1 MGMFVISKRF
11 NGEYKFVFTSRKG
24 KTIFTSISCKQK
36 SDCELMIAGIRDNI
50 NLFTFTKNATASG
63 KYFFRLSKG
72 GLVLA
77 TSRKYSTELM
87 LKKGINEILLYVSR
101 AELLDFSDDA
111 FVFPDAADVF
121 ADAETITT

>member
-24 KTIFTSISCKQK
+24 KTIFTSISCKRK

-50 NLFTFTKNATASG
+50 DIFTFTKNSTASG
-63 KYFFRLSKG
+63 KYFFRLAKG

-87 LKKGINEILLYVSR
+87 LKKGINEILMYVSR
-101 AELLDFSDDA
+101 AELLDFSDGA

-121 ADAETITT
+121 ADAEASAS

>member
-36 SDCELMIAGIRDNI
+36 SDCELMIAGIKDNI
-50 NLFTFTKNATASG
+50 ELFAFTKNSTAGG

-101 AELLDFSDDA
+101 SEMLDFSEND
-111 FVFPDAADVF
+111 FVFPDADAVF
-121 ADAETITT
+121 ANVE